1 MELLFYSFVT
11 YCLGVY
17 AKICGWK
24 VGVLMS
30 GRFVAGLI
38 VGAMI
43 MGPYRITADQKKVE
57 VTKVAAT
64 KEEPKSD
71 LKKATPRLK

>member
-1 MELLFYSFVT
+1 
-11 YCLGVY
+11 
-17 AKICGWK
+17 
-24 VGVLMS
+24 MS
-30 GRFVAGLI
+30 GKLVVGII

-64 KEEPKSD
+64 KEQPKSD
-71 LKKATPRLK
+71 LKKVSPRSK